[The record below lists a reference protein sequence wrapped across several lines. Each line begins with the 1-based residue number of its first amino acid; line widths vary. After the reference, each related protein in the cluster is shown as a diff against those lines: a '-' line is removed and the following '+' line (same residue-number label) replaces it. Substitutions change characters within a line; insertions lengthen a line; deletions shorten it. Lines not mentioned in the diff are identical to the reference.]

1 MSPLLLTGREVI
13 PLSNL
18 PIQKVWLDSYDD
30 YCLSQQ
36 VQSPEQRKASRA
48 ILACKSGGLGVNVS
62 RCSECG
68 HMEFHNNSCRSRS
81 CPNCQ
86 GVFKE
91 LWSISAGRKS
101 SIPLTSMWCLRFLMS
116 SIP

>member
-30 YCLSQQ
+30 YCLAQQ

-48 ILACKSGGLGVNVS
+48 ILACKSGRLGVNVS

-91 LWSISAGRKS
+91 LWVDQRRAEVIDS
-101 SIPLTSMWCLRFLMS
+101 PYFHVVFTL
-116 SIP
+116 PH